1 MTSKTVQLVIPMAGK
16 GKRFA
21 DAGYELP
28 KPLLD
33 IHGVPMYQVVVA
45 NLFTS
50 HTFSITVICPSA
62 WDLAAE
68 IQTALE
74 RICPNVRV
82 IEIDY
87 VTDGPAETVALALP
101 YLDPDLPLVIANS
114 DQFVDTNLEE
124 FDSLLV
130 EEDVSGVILTMEDDD
145 PKWSYARLN
154 EFGHVTE
161 VVEKEVIS
169 ELATVGIYGFKTAAV
184 FSLALDAMRERG
196 EKVNNEWYVGPTY
209 NFVTE
214 EFGPVVAN
222 NLGPVSSTMFG
233 MGIPVDYENF
243 VDDEV
248 SQRASKA
255 ARELFTA

>member
-1 MTSKTVQLVIPMAGK
+1 MAGK

-50 HTFSITVICPSA
+50 HTFSITVICPAS
-62 WDLAAE
+62 WGLSAE
-68 IQTALE
+68 IQTQLE
-74 RICPNVRV
+74 KICPNVNV

-87 VTDGPAETVALALP
+87 VTEGPAETVALALP
-101 YLDPDLPLVIANS
+101 GLNPDLPLVIANS
-114 DQFVDTNLEE
+114 DQFVDTNLED
-124 FDSLLV
+124 FDSQLV
-130 EEDVSGVILTMEDDD
+130 EENVSGVILAMEDDD

-184 FSLALDAMRERG
+184 FSHALDEMRKRG

-209 NFVTE
+209 NFVSE
-214 EFGPVVAN
+214 KFGPVVAN

-243 VDDEV
+243 IAGQV
-248 SQRASKA
+248 SQQASQS
-255 ARELFTA
+255 ARELFAS